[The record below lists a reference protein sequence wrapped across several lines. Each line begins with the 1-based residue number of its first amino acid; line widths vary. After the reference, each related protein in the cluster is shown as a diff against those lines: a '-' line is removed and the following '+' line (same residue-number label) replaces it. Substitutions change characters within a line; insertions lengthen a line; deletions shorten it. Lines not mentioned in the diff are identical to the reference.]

1 MKFYIN
7 NNELSE
13 KVFWRTLDSL
23 VSPIQR
29 VHILDGMKV
38 KIADYLCWIEIVSM
52 QIGAFIGIA
61 TMCFFQINK
70 GNSSSDK
77 Q

>member
-1 MKFYIN
+1 MILKVNMNDKIVGQKIYYLFFTKEGGTMKEIII
-7 NNELSE
+7 S
-13 KVFWRTLDSL
+13 
-23 VSPIQR
+23 
-29 VHILDGMKV
+29 
-38 KIADYLCWIEIVSM
+38 IVSM

-70 GNSSSDK
+70 SNGSSDK

>member
-1 MKFYIN
+1 MILKANMNDKIVDQKIYYLFFTKEGGTMK
-7 NNELSE
+7 
-13 KVFWRTLDSL
+13 
-23 VSPIQR
+23 
-29 VHILDGMKV
+29 
-38 KIADYLCWIEIVSM
+38 EIIISIISM

-70 GNSSSDK
+70 GNGSSDK

>member
-1 MKFYIN
+1 MLLKVNMNDKIVDQKIYYLFCMK
-7 NNELSE
+7 EGD
-13 KVFWRTLDSL
+13 T
-23 VSPIQR
+23 
-29 VHILDGMKV
+29 MKE
-38 KIADYLCWIEIVSM
+38 IIISIVSM

-70 GNSSSDK
+70 GNGSSDK

>member
-1 MKFYIN
+1 MILKSNMNDKIVDQKTYYLFFTKEGGTMKEIII
-7 NNELSE
+7 S
-13 KVFWRTLDSL
+13 
-23 VSPIQR
+23 
-29 VHILDGMKV
+29 
-38 KIADYLCWIEIVSM
+38 IVSM

-70 GNSSSDK
+70 GNGSSDK

>member
-1 MKFYIN
+1 MLLKVNMNDKIVDQKIYYLFFMK
-7 NNELSE
+7 EGD
-13 KVFWRTLDSL
+13 T
-23 VSPIQR
+23 
-29 VHILDGMKV
+29 MKE
-38 KIADYLCWIEIVSM
+38 IIISIVSM

-70 GNSSSDK
+70 GNGSSDK

>member
-1 MKFYIN
+1 MLLKVNMNDKIVDQKIYYLFFMK
-7 NNELSE
+7 EGD
-13 KVFWRTLDSL
+13 T
-23 VSPIQR
+23 
-29 VHILDGMKV
+29 MKE
-38 KIADYLCWIEIVSM
+38 IIISIVSM

-70 GNSSSDK
+70 SNGSSDK

>member
-1 MKFYIN
+1 MK
-7 NNELSE
+7 EGS
-13 KVFWRTLDSL
+13 T
-23 VSPIQR
+23 
-29 VHILDGMKV
+29 MKE
-38 KIADYLCWIEIVSM
+38 IIISIVSM

-70 GNSSSDK
+70 GNSSSEK

>member
-1 MKFYIN
+1 MILKANMNDKIVDQKIYYLFFTKEGGTMK
-7 NNELSE
+7 
-13 KVFWRTLDSL
+13 
-23 VSPIQR
+23 
-29 VHILDGMKV
+29 
-38 KIADYLCWIEIVSM
+38 EIIISIISM

>member
-1 MKFYIN
+1 MVDQKIYYLFFTKEGGTMKEIII
-7 NNELSE
+7 S
-13 KVFWRTLDSL
+13 
-23 VSPIQR
+23 
-29 VHILDGMKV
+29 
-38 KIADYLCWIEIVSM
+38 IVSM

-70 GNSSSDK
+70 SNGSFDK

>member
-1 MKFYIN
+1 MILKANMNDKIVDQKIYYLFFTKEGGTMKEIII
-7 NNELSE
+7 S
-13 KVFWRTLDSL
+13 
-23 VSPIQR
+23 
-29 VHILDGMKV
+29 
-38 KIADYLCWIEIVSM
+38 IVSM
-52 QIGAFIGIA
+52 QIA

>member
-1 MKFYIN
+1 MILKANMNDKIVDQKIYYLFFTKEGGTMKEIII
-7 NNELSE
+7 S
-13 KVFWRTLDSL
+13 
-23 VSPIQR
+23 
-29 VHILDGMKV
+29 
-38 KIADYLCWIEIVSM
+38 IVSM

-70 GNSSSDK
+70 SNGSSDK

>member
-1 MKFYIN
+1 MK
-7 NNELSE
+7 EGG
-13 KVFWRTLDSL
+13 T
-23 VSPIQR
+23 
-29 VHILDGMKV
+29 MKE
-38 KIADYLCWIEIVSM
+38 IIISIVSM
-52 QIGAFIGIA
+52 QIGAFIVIA